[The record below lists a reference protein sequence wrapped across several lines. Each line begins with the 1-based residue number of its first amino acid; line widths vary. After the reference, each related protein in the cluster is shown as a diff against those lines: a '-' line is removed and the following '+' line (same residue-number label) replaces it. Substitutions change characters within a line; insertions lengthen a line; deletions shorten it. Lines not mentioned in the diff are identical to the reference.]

1 MKKTR
6 HFILMLLLF
15 AGCCL
20 PISAQNCMVI
30 DLSDGSTAHFTLAE
44 KPVITYLG
52 ENIKAVSATA
62 TIEVA
67 RSQVRSIRFEE
78 EEESNTAVGE
88 IATENAAIIANG
100 NTITIEGIAD
110 GTRVS
115 LFSINGQAVAT
126 ATATGGS
133 CTIHTDEF
141 AVGIYIINYNN
152 TTIKYLKK

>member
-1 MKKTR
+1 
-6 HFILMLLLF
+6 MLLLF
-15 AGCCL
+15 TGCCL

-30 DLSDGSTAHFTLAE
+30 DLSDGSTAHFALAE
-44 KPVITYLG
+44 KPVITYSG

-78 EEESNTAVGE
+78 EESNTAVGE
-88 IATENAAIIANG
+88 IATENAAITANG

-110 GTRVS
+110 GTRVTI
-115 LFSINGQAVAT
+115 FSIGGQAVAT

-133 CTIHTDEF
+133 CTICTDEF
-141 AVGIYIINYNN
+141 SAGIYIINYNN

>member
-1 MKKTR
+1 MKRTR
-6 HFILMLLLF
+6 HTILMLLLMMGF
-15 AGCCL
+15 CV
-20 PISAQNCMVI
+20 PIAAQNCMAI
-30 DLSDGSTAHFTLAE
+30 DLSDGSTAHFALAE
-44 KPVITYLG
+44 KPVITYSG

-78 EEESNTAVGE
+78 EESNTAVGE
-88 IATENAAIIANG
+88 IATENATVTANG

-110 GTRVS
+110 GTRVTI
-115 LFSINGQAVAT
+115 FSIGGQAVAT

-133 CTIHTDEF
+133 CTICTDEF
-141 AVGIYIINYNN
+141 SAGIYIINYNN

>member
-30 DLSDGSTAHFTLAE
+30 DLSDGSTAHFALAE

-62 TIEVA
+62 TIETA
-67 RSQVRSIRFEE
+67 RSQVKAIRFEE
-78 EEESNTAVGE
+78 EESSTAVDE
-88 IATENAAIIANG
+88 IATENAAITANG

-110 GTRVS
+110 GTSVTI
-115 LFSINGQAVAT
+115 FSINGQAVAT
-126 ATATGGS
+126 TTATGGS

-141 AVGIYIINYNN
+141 AAGIYIINYNN